1 MIISCQACS
10 TRYLIEPAAL
20 GPRGRLVRCA
30 KCGHS
35 WQQKPPADMP
45 HQIDADAPPP
55 GMVNLPHI
63 APAPRRWSR
72 GLAMPLLVIVL
83 LLAALGGG
91 YFFRNRIVAHWP
103 QSAQIYE
110 AIGLPIVRPEERLEL
125 ANISSMMEPGGPDHV
140 LQIQGEIFNPT
151 NAEVKLPRLQASL
164 RDDSGKRLFDW
175 VFDAGPATIRP
186 GEIIPFKT
194 ETRNPPDAGDED
206 RRRFRGG
213 SVGGLRADRC
223 VGCASCSI
231 VMWPLGCRTGSP
243 ILYGVMVGEGRPS
256 TSLPAE
262 GGVYPN
268 GCKRRKD

>member
-110 AIGLPIVRPEERLEL
+110 AIGLAIVRPEERLEL

-175 VFDAGPATIRP
+175 VFDAGPQTIRP
-186 GEIIPFKT
+186 GEVVPFKT
-194 ETRNPPDAGDED
+194 ETRNPPDQATKIGVD
-206 RRRFRGG
+206 FA
-213 SVGGLRADRC
+213 ADR
-223 VGCASCSI
+223 
-231 VMWPLGCRTGSP
+231 
-243 ILYGVMVGEGRPS
+243 
-256 TSLPAE
+256 
-262 GGVYPN
+262 
-268 GCKRRKD
+268 

>member
-151 NAEVKLPRLQASL
+151 NVEVKLPRLQASL
-164 RDDSGKRLFDW
+164 ARRQRQAAVRLGLRRRPADDPARRDHSLQDRDPQP
-175 VFDAGPATIRP
+175 AGP
-186 GEIIPFKT
+186 
-194 ETRNPPDAGDED
+194 GDED

-213 SVGGLRADRC
+213 SLGAAGEKSLRPFRHGRCPDQVSRPRFLNRHGRRRPTIHEFAGRELGLSER
-223 VGCASCSI
+223 
-231 VMWPLGCRTGSP
+231 LQ
-243 ILYGVMVGEGRPS
+243 
-256 TSLPAE
+256 
-262 GGVYPN
+262 
-268 GCKRRKD
+268 RKKD

>member
-83 LLAALGGG
+83 LLAALGGRSVRARRAARCHQHEG
-91 YFFRNRIVAHWP
+91 HSP
-103 QSAQIYE
+103 CE
-110 AIGLPIVRPEERLEL
+110 A
-125 ANISSMMEPGGPDHV
+125 
-140 LQIQGEIFNPT
+140 
-151 NAEVKLPRLQASL
+151 
-164 RDDSGKRLFDW
+164 
-175 VFDAGPATIRP
+175 
-186 GEIIPFKT
+186 
-194 ETRNPPDAGDED
+194 
-206 RRRFRGG
+206 G
-213 SVGGLRADRC
+213 S
-223 VGCASCSI
+223 
-231 VMWPLGCRTGSP
+231 
-243 ILYGVMVGEGRPS
+243 Y
-256 TSLPAE
+256 
-262 GGVYPN
+262 
-268 GCKRRKD
+268 